1 MSKFSSAW
9 RAPPPGA
16 RVNACMPDAYMV
28 LDPCVHLDNR
38 WSTLRVHR
46 IYEVLGPFGAG
57 GDDCSQPRSALGR
70 HRTNFG
76 DSLQSLQAPY
86 RAAHSSSMAMPGMR
100 VNANTT
106 PLR

>member
-28 LDPCVHLDNR
+28 LDPCVHLDNW

-46 IYEVLGPFGAG
+46 VYEVLGPFGAG
-57 GDDCSQPRSALGR
+57 GDDCSVRP
-70 HRTNFG
+70 FG
-76 DSLQSLQAPY
+76 CFGPKIPPSEHGSQ
-86 RAAHSSSMAMPGMR
+86 MPGSKIMLSR
-100 VNANTT
+100 
-106 PLR
+106 L